1 MSSPEMR
8 QVNTSEASIARVY
21 DAVIGGKDNFAV
33 DREVAEATLGSHPA
47 MPRITKSGRRW
58 LVRVV
63 SYLADRCGMDQFLDL
78 GAGLPTVQNTHEV
91 AQRYQPN
98 AAVVYVDND
107 PAVNAYGR
115 ALVTSNRTTWFST
128 ADLTQPGQVLADPQ
142 VRHLDFDRPI
152 VLMQCL
158 TLHHVEDETDPWQLM
173 RSYIDALPHGSYV
186 AFSHLCTPDDNAEGA
201 AAAKSIEQ
209 AWHAS
214 SMGTGR
220 FRSPGDIRAMLDGL
234 ELLAPGLVPLE
245 QWWPGGPLSITAADE
260 VAIGALAYK
269 P

>member
-1 MSSPEMR
+1 MSNPAVR
-8 QVNTSEASIARVY
+8 PVNTSEASIARVY

-33 DREVAEATLGSHPA
+33 DREVAEATLGAHPA

-91 AQRYQPN
+91 AQRYQPD
-98 AAVVYVDND
+98 ATVVYVDND

-115 ALVTSNRTTWFST
+115 ALLASNDTTWFST
-128 ADLTQPGQVLADPQ
+128 ADLTRPEQVLAEQQ

-158 TLHHVEDETDPWQLM
+158 TLHVEDEVDPWQIM
-173 RSYIDALPHGSYV
+173 RGYIDALPRGSYV
-186 AFSHLCTPDDNAEGA
+186 VFSHLCTPEDNAEGA
-201 AAAKSIEQ
+201 ATAQSIEH
-209 AWHAS
+209 AWQAS

-220 FRSPGDIRAMLDGL
+220 FRSPDHIRAMLDGL
-234 ELLAPGLVPLE
+234 QLLEPGLVPLE
-245 QWWPGGPLSITAADE
+245 QWWPEGPLSTTAADE